1 MAAGPKEVAGRRD
14 SLPAQEIAADP
25 LQSYCPDL
33 DQWPRSWAYEAR
45 DIPYGLQMVECFKPF
60 LREMLALLVSRT
72 TLRRHRDNIWVLGG
86 EVIRRVQMDSGLRR
100 RPVEQ
105 VVLDLIGDDGG
116 PLLSHGESET
126 EQRSFDATCRKLSR
140 FLTGPG
146 ISRDHHTPS
155 STAAANR
162 SRHCRHQCRVRG
174 HTCRGQAPQ
183 PRSGAPQA
191 QGLTAIRM
199 AEAQLAVPSGA
210 ALPANSSA
218 PSWATGIKRAA
229 RYTPSNTHNFPRGTE

>member
-60 LREMLALLVSRT
+60 LREMLALPLSRT

-126 EQRSFDATCRKLSR
+126 EQRSFDASDPHGRGTIGRAVRCV
-140 FLTGPG
+140 
-146 ISRDHHTPS
+146 
-155 STAAANR
+155 AA
-162 SRHCRHQCRVRG
+162 S
-174 HTCRGQAPQ
+174 
-183 PRSGAPQA
+183 
-191 QGLTAIRM
+191 
-199 AEAQLAVPSGA
+199 
-210 ALPANSSA
+210 NSSA
-218 PSWATGIKRAA
+218 PAWATGVKRAA
-229 RYTPSNTHNFPRGTE
+229 RYTRACHQLSQTTLATSWTAARKFRAVFS

>member
-45 DIPYGLQMVECFKPF
+45 DIPYGLRMVECFKPF
-60 LREMLALLVSRT
+60 LREMLALPLSRT

-86 EVIRRVQMDSGLRR
+86 EVIRRVQMDSGLRS

-116 PLLSHGESET
+116 PLLSHGGSET

-140 FLTGPG
+140 FLTGSEIGRARNP
-146 ISRDHHTPS
+146 RS

-162 SRHCRHQCRVRG
+162 SRH
-174 HTCRGQAPQ
+174 
-183 PRSGAPQA
+183 
-191 QGLTAIRM
+191 
-199 AEAQLAVPSGA
+199 
-210 ALPANSSA
+210 
-218 PSWATGIKRAA
+218 
-229 RYTPSNTHNFPRGTE
+229 